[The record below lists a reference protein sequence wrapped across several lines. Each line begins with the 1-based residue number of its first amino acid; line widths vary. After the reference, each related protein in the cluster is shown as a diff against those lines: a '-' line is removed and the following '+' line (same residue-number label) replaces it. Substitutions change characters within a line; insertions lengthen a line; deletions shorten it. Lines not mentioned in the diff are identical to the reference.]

1 MGRPTKLTP
10 DVQATIVE
18 AIAKGNDKVVAARL
32 AGIGESTFYAWM
44 ERGEQA
50 KTGAFLE
57 FREAVKKAEAE
68 AEQHFV
74 GIIKTASY
82 DTWTAAAWWLERKHP
97 ERWGR
102 RERIEHTGANGEPVQ
117 MQHEHK
123 FDLSGLTDD
132 QLESLETILHR
143 LTDAGPGEAG
153 ESAA

>member
-10 DVQATIVE
+10 EVQAIIVE
-18 AIAKGNDKVVAARL
+18 AIEKGNDKTVAARL

-50 KTGAFLE
+50 KSGVFLE

-74 GIIKTASY
+74 GVIKAASA
-82 DTWTAAAWWLERKHP
+82 DTWTAAAWWLERKYP

-102 RERIEHTGANGEPVQ
+102 KERQQIEHEGGV
-117 MQHEHK
+117 
-123 FDLSGLTDD
+123 
-132 QLESLETILHR
+132 TIRVVYEDPHP
-143 LTDAGPGEAG
+143 DAGAATPGTSPSG
-153 ESAA
+153 G